1 MNTNKSDAWIRAVR
15 TKGERIRLFCFPY
28 AGGGPYIFQ
37 GWSKWLPEHVGL
49 YTVHL
54 PGRGTRMRCAP
65 IDKLHLIVDAVVKA
79 LQPLQDM
86 PFAFFGHSMGAL
98 LAFEAAKALRC
109 QRSCGPRLLFASACS
124 PPSMV
129 EEQRENIYNLSDEA
143 FIEKIKNLGGTPPE
157 VLENKE
163 LLDLLMPTLRA
174 DFTAVDTYKYE
185 LAAPL
190 TCPIVIIFGTQDDD
204 ACGLIMEGWNRET
217 TRTLLAHEIQGGHF
231 FIHTAEAELQQII
244 ISDLRAYL

>member
-1 MNTNKSDAWIRAVR
+1 
-15 TKGERIRLFCFPY
+15 
-28 AGGGPYIFQ
+28 
-37 GWSKWLPEHVGL
+37 
-49 YTVHL
+49 
-54 PGRGTRMRCAP
+54 
-65 IDKLHLIVDAVVKA
+65 
-79 LQPLQDM
+79 
-86 PFAFFGHSMGAL
+86 
-98 LAFEAAKALRC
+98 
-109 QRSCGPRLLFASACS
+109 
-124 PPSMV
+124 MV